1 MKRNFSLAFPEESI
15 IEMLKALPEKTLME
29 IFSKILIESDSS
41 PLTDDEEMSYNKALR
56 EHEKGEVISW
66 ESLK

>member
-1 MKRNFSLAFPEESI
+1 MAKTILVPEESI
-15 IEMLKALPEKTLME
+15 VEMLRALPEKTLME

-41 PLTDDEEMSYNKALR
+41 PLTDDEEISYNKALE

>member
-1 MKRNFSLAFPEESI
+1 MAKTILVPEDSI
-15 IEMLKALPEKTLME
+15 VEMLRALPEKTLVE

-41 PLTDDEEMSYNKALR
+41 PLTGDEETSYNKALR

>member
-1 MKRNFSLAFPEESI
+1 MKRNFPLAFPEESI
-15 IEMLKALPEKTLME
+15 IEMLRALPEKTLVE

-41 PLTDDEEMSYNKALR
+41 PLTDDEETSYNKALE
-56 EHEKGEVISW
+56 EHEKGEVITW

>member
-1 MKRNFSLAFPEESI
+1 MAKTILVPEDSI
-15 IEMLKALPEKTLME
+15 VEILRALPEKTLVE

-41 PLTDDEEMSYNKALR
+41 PLTGEEETSYNKALR
-56 EHEKGEVISW
+56 EHEKGQVISW

>member
-1 MKRNFSLAFPEESI
+1 MAKTILVPENSI
-15 IEMLKALPEKTLME
+15 IEMLRALPEKTLIE

-41 PLTDDEEMSYNKALR
+41 SLTDDEETAYNKALR